1 MTTDVGS
8 RQVPPR
14 TSDGQARVPSE
25 EAAFEAFYERH
36 YPDIV
41 RFLLRRGVGDDAPD
55 LAADTFAVAWRR
67 RSQWLELPAERRI
80 GWLYSV
86 ARNVLANAGRAARRS
101 AGLAERL
108 AGRERVRQGRDAADQ
123 GAATAERLAIADAFA
138 RLSAS
143 DQELIRLVA
152 WDGLTPSQAAE
163 VLGCRLG
170 TLTSRLHRA
179 RTRLKKHLDSA
190 KGTEQ

>member
-14 TSDGQARVPSE
+14 TRDGQAGALSE
-25 EAAFEAFYERH
+25 EAVFEAFYERH

-41 RFLLRRGVGDDAPD
+41 RFLLRRGAGDDAPD
-55 LAADTFAVAWRR
+55 LTADTFAVAWRR

-80 GWLYSV
+80 AWLYSV
-86 ARNVLANAGRAARRS
+86 ARKVLANAGRASRRS

-108 AGRERVRQGRDAADQ
+108 AGRERVRQGRDAPDQ
-123 GAATAERLAIADAFA
+123 GTATAERLAVAEAFA
-138 RLSAS
+138 RLSAA

-170 TLTSRLHRA
+170 TLTSRLHGA